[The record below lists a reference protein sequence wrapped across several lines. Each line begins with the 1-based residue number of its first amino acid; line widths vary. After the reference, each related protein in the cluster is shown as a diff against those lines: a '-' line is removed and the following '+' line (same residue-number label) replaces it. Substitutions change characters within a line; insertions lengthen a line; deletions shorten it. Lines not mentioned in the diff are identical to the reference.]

1 MEIGKNHS
9 CHGEIHALQQR
20 SIPTSTG
27 FVVHILMKPMA
38 CRNRSVFWASIKT
51 IRSLFI
57 WERERGGIIWHDCLS
72 TSSQPW
78 MDFSE
83 AEEHYE
89 LCVWCYIRHI
99 LEVLAIT
106 ITIKDTSCECYW
118 IGGALKRGKIFTF
131 FNFRE
136 DPILGG
142 EGGSKIRLAH

>member
-1 MEIGKNHS
+1 MEVGKNHC
-9 CHGEIHALQQR
+9 CHGKIHALQQR

-57 WERERGGIIWHDCLS
+57 WEREEGLYGMIACQRQVNLEWIFLRLRSIMSFVCGA
-72 TSSQPW
+72 T
-78 MDFSE
+78 
-83 AEEHYE
+83 
-89 LCVWCYIRHI
+89 IRHI

-142 EGGSKIRLAH
+142 EGGRKIRVAH